1 MNCKLIVSELTFCFQ
16 SSVLICRIVITAPAR
31 QSNDICMKQIVSV
44 SFNMLCKTFKLVD
57 AHGDILL
64 DGGANEKNS
73 ESDYGRVDLPDC
85 HDVYAIGDFDGTR

>member
-1 MNCKLIVSELTFCFQ
+1 MNCKLVVSELTFCFQ
-16 SSVLICRIVITAPAR
+16 SSVLICCVVISAPAP
-31 QSNDICMKQIVSV
+31 QSNDICMKQIVHCGCLKRSR
-44 SFNMLCKTFKLVD
+44 SNTVD

-64 DGGANEKNS
+64 DGGANQKKS